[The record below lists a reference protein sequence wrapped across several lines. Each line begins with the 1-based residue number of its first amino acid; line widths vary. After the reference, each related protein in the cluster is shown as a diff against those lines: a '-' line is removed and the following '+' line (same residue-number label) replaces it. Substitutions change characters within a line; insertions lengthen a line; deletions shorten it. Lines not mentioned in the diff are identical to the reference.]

1 MKAPLRTPWQHTTE
15 PYLNR
20 QGELRATIT
29 DQHTRWKRKNRITR
43 LKHTIAKLN
52 AEISALRQE
61 NSLRHAVAVKQQKLI
76 SKLEVENI
84 LLQGH
89 INKMKDF
96 IDRLFKSAQ

>member
-43 LKHTIAKLN
+43 LKHTIARQN
-52 AEISALRQE
+52 RIIAALKWE
-61 NSLRHAVAVKQQKLI
+61 NSQLWQDLCNL
-76 SKLEVENI
+76 ST
-84 LLQGH
+84 
-89 INKMKDF
+89 NKNK
-96 IDRLFKSAQ
+96 